1 MTRIVIVGCGI
12 VGAMVAYELS
22 QHPDLTVTVIDGQ
35 LPGQGATGAALG
47 ILMGVCS
54 QKAKGRNWHLRQAS
68 LRRYH
73 TLLPELAELEHPV
86 PHNDQG
92 ILSLCFD
99 AEALPRWQS
108 LQAIRDRQGWP
119 LEIWTPAQVAT
130 ACPHLDLTGVVA
142 GIYSPQDRQI
152 APKALTQALVAVA
165 QQRGVTTRF
174 HESVTGFERQDHR
187 ILAVQTE
194 QGTYPADQ
202 VVLTAGLGS
211 LPLTTDLGQP
221 LPLGPVLGQGM
232 RVRLSAPLGD
242 RRFQPV
248 INGEDVHLV
257 PLGQGEYGVAA
268 TVEFPPDSNLPTQD
282 VQPDPEALDRIWQR
296 AIAYCPGLA
305 AAEVLETWHG
315 RRPRP
320 QGQAAPVI
328 QPLAGYGNVMLA
340 TGHYRN
346 GVFLAPATA
355 AIVADWVR
363 GV

>member
-1 MTRIVIVGCGI
+1 
-12 VGAMVAYELS
+12 
-22 QHPDLTVTVIDGQ
+22 
-35 LPGQGATGAALG
+35 
-47 ILMGVCS
+47 
-54 QKAKGRNWHLRQAS
+54 
-68 LRRYH
+68 
-73 TLLPELAELEHPV
+73 
-86 PHNDQG
+86 
-92 ILSLCFD
+92 
-99 AEALPRWQS
+99 
-108 LQAIRDRQGWP
+108 
-119 LEIWTPAQVAT
+119 
-130 ACPHLDLTGVVA
+130 
-142 GIYSPQDRQI
+142 
-152 APKALTQALVAVA
+152 
-165 QQRGVTTRF
+165 
-174 HESVTGFERQDHR
+174 
-187 ILAVQTE
+187 
-194 QGTYPADQ
+194 
-202 VVLTAGLGS
+202 
-211 LPLTTDLGQP
+211 
-221 LPLGPVLGQGM
+221 M

-242 RRFQPV
+242 RQFQPV

-305 AAEVLETWHG
+305 AAEVLETWYG